1 MALAQNPS
9 IAALSN
15 LVLYYDAANVKSYPG
30 AGTTINDMSGNGNNG
45 TLTNGP
51 IWGAANNGVISFDG
65 TDDYLSIGSQSL
77 VGSGTTTFTAEIS
90 FYNTKSWSA
99 GQYTMFFRIKQDT
112 EFFFVLYNYL
122 STLYALPAF
131 RNYHQ
136 WGYPLTTT
144 ISDYVNKWFT
154 MTIVYNGGSKGNA
167 SSFNLYINGSLLPAG
182 TYDFGT
188 AGGVSSNCN
197 IIGADGNSG
206 CNVTTAYHQGF
217 ISNYKIYN
225 TALTAAQVLQNYNAS
240 RGRYVGTLPFSP
252 TDISGLSAWF
262 DADDPRTLFSD
273 TSGTTRATTDGN
285 SVALWVDKSGN
296 GRNASQSTAN
306 KCPLLKTSV
315 INNRN
320 VIRGDGSN
328 DTLSLSRA
336 VADDFSIFVL
346 FQTTQSYFRNSSTQW
361 YEGAGLFDSEVGNVV
376 NDYGL
381 SMYQGYPRAGTGNP
395 DTSIT
400 DPTTRNN
407 GSPNLVCFTRL
418 KSTGALNLYSNGIPV
433 ASGTGTTASLTSPT
447 VNYLMSTADSYGYM
461 NGDVAEVL
469 VYNSVLS
476 AANRIK
482 VEQYLQNKWGVNTSF
497 LPTQISGLTLWLDAN
512 DSGSLY
518 QVSNGTN
525 PALNNNDFIGL
536 WKDKSGNSNNATQS
550 TASLR
555 PYVVASGQNSKNIIR
570 FPYAAWNAAT
580 GPYMNA
586 TIGSLSAYSVFIICK
601 FRTNEYYSMVL
612 TGGSSQFEVRNYSS
626 TGYIEW
632 NIAGGYFPRDTV
644 SNVGSYILIELTR
657 SGSDYTLYKNG
668 ISVGTS
674 NNASSLN
681 IGSTIFISSRSG
693 NSYYFDGDMAE
704 IIIYNSA
711 ITTAQRQQVEA
722 YLNQKW
728 GVF

>member
-15 LVLYYDAANVKSYPG
+15 LVLYYDAANVKSFPG
-30 AGTTINDMSGNGNNG
+30 AGTTWYDMSGNNNNG
-45 TLTNGP
+45 TMTNGP
-51 IWGAANNGVISFDG
+51 LWSAANNGLISFDG
-65 TDDYLSIGSQSL
+65 TNDYITCGVSSSINAASSAFTWSCWFKSNSISTEQLLFST
-77 VGSGTTTFTAEIS
+77 VNASGTTGFQIEV
-90 FYNTKSWSA
+90 
-99 GQYTMFFRIKQDT
+99 YTSKI
-112 EFFFVLYNYL
+112 LL
-122 STLYALPAF
+122 A
-131 RNYHQ
+131 
-136 WGYPLTTT
+136 
-144 ISDYVNKWFT
+144 
-154 MTIVYNGGSKGNA
+154 VY
-167 SSFNLYINGSLLPAG
+167 PAG
-182 TYDFGT
+182 TYAFANT
-188 AGGVSSNCN
+188 TLSSNTWYHLSIAYN
-197 IIGADGNSG
+197 SGSIVYYLNGVADGTTSRTFTAATGPTYISSWAVNS
-206 CNVTTAYHQGF
+206 AYYINGY
-217 ISNYKIYN
+217 ISQVMFYN

-240 RGRYVGTLPFSP
+240 RGRYVGTLPFTP

-296 GRNASQSTAN
+296 GRNASQSTASF
-306 KCPLLKTSV
+306 CPVIKTSV
-315 INNRN
+315 QNNRN
-320 VIRGDGSN
+320 VIRFDGSN
-328 DTLSLSRA
+328 DFFALPAGNYGDSLTCFIVYKWTMASTPGNAGYLYAFAGA
-336 VADDFSIFVL
+336 VSPKQKL
-346 FQTTQSYFRNSSTQW
+346 
-361 YEGAGLFDSEVGNVV
+361 NV
-376 NDYGL
+376 
-381 SMYQGYPRAGTGNP
+381 MYM
-395 DTSIT
+395 
-400 DPTTRNN
+400 N
-407 GSPNLVCFTRL
+407 GSQPTYYLGERTNTSYIANTSKDIFRINGTTFASPYGATNLATYDEGSFLTL
-418 KSTGALNLYSNGIPV
+418 TSFGAIGSGGALNDNTIGADKNTSAIQWF
-433 ASGTGTTASLTSPT
+433 TGD
-447 VNYLMSTADSYGYM
+447 M
-461 NGDVAEVL
+461 AEII

-476 AANRIK
+476 STNRIK
-482 VEQYLQNKWGVNTSF
+482 VEQYLQNKWGISTGF
-497 LPTQISGLTLWLDAN
+497 LPTQITGLTLWLDAN

-570 FPYAAWNAAT
+570 FPYAAWNAAA

-704 IIIYNSA
+704 MLIYNSA
-711 ITTAQRQQVEA
+711 LTLAQRQQVEA

>member
-1 MALAQNPS
+1 M
-9 IAALSN
+9 
-15 LVLYYDAANVKSYPG
+15 
-30 AGTTINDMSGNGNNG
+30 
-45 TLTNGP
+45 
-51 IWGAANNGVISFDG
+51 
-65 TDDYLSIGSQSL
+65 
-77 VGSGTTTFTAEIS
+77 
-90 FYNTKSWSA
+90 
-99 GQYTMFFRIKQDT
+99 
-112 EFFFVLYNYL
+112 
-122 STLYALPAF
+122 
-131 RNYHQ
+131 
-136 WGYPLTTT
+136 
-144 ISDYVNKWFT
+144 
-154 MTIVYNGGSKGNA
+154 
-167 SSFNLYINGSLLPAG
+167 
-182 TYDFGT
+182 
-188 AGGVSSNCN
+188 
-197 IIGADGNSG
+197 
-206 CNVTTAYHQGF
+206 
-217 ISNYKIYN
+217 
-225 TALTAAQVLQNYNAS
+225 
-240 RGRYVGTLPFSP
+240 
-252 TDISGLSAWF
+252 
-262 DADDPRTLFSD
+262 
-273 TSGTTRATTDGN
+273 
-285 SVALWVDKSGN
+285 
-296 GRNASQSTAN
+296 
-306 KCPLLKTSV
+306 
-315 INNRN
+315 
-320 VIRGDGSN
+320 
-328 DTLSLSRA
+328 
-336 VADDFSIFVL
+336 
-346 FQTTQSYFRNSSTQW
+346 
-361 YEGAGLFDSEVGNVV
+361 
-376 NDYGL
+376 
-381 SMYQGYPRAGTGNP
+381 
-395 DTSIT
+395 
-400 DPTTRNN
+400 
-407 GSPNLVCFTRL
+407 
-418 KSTGALNLYSNGIPV
+418 
-433 ASGTGTTASLTSPT
+433 
-447 VNYLMSTADSYGYM
+447 
-461 NGDVAEVL
+461 
-469 VYNSVLS
+469 
-476 AANRIK
+476 
-482 VEQYLQNKWGVNTSF
+482 QNKWGVNTSF

-601 FRTNEYYSMVL
+601 FRTNEFYSMVL

-728 GVF
+728 GIF

>member
-51 IWGAANNGVISFDG
+51 IWGATNNGVISFDG
-65 TDDYLSIGSQSL
+65 TNDYITCGVSSSINAASSAFTWSCWFKSNSISTEQLLFST
-77 VGSGTTTFTAEIS
+77 VNASGTTGFQIEV
-90 FYNTKSWSA
+90 
-99 GQYTMFFRIKQDT
+99 YTSKILLQ
-112 EFFFVLYNYL
+112 
-122 STLYALPAF
+122 
-131 RNYHQ
+131 
-136 WGYPLTTT
+136 
-144 ISDYVNKWFT
+144 
-154 MTIVYNGGSKGNA
+154 VY
-167 SSFNLYINGSLLPAG
+167 PAG
-182 TYDFGT
+182 TYAFANT
-188 AGGVSSNCN
+188 TLSSNIWYHLSVTYN
-197 IIGADGNSG
+197 SGSIVYYLNGVADG
-206 CNVTTAYHQGF
+206 TTSRTFTAATGPTYISSWAYSSAYYINGY
-217 ISNYKIYN
+217 ISQVMFYN

-240 RGRYVGTLPFSP
+240 RGRFVGTLPFAP
-252 TDISGLSAWF
+252 TDISGLSLWF
-262 DADDPRTLFSD
+262 DADDSRTLFSN
-273 TSGTTRATTDGN
+273 TSGTTRATTDATTL
-285 SVALWVDKSGN
+285 ALWSDKSGN
-296 GRNASQSTAN
+296 GRNAYQATGAN
-306 KCPLLKTSV
+306 QPLLKTTV
-315 INNRN
+315 QNNRN
-320 VIRGDGSN
+320 VVRFDGSN
-328 DTLSLSRA
+328 DSLATAAAQVANTTDGSFTAFAVAQKTTTSGSLCVLNQDNDTATRCSQFLNFGSNSNVETIGFVGGVAKSAYTLSGTISASNFYLIES
-336 VADDFSIFVL
+336 
-346 FQTTQSYFRNSSTQW
+346 
-361 YEGAGLFDSEVGNVV
+361 VGN
-376 NDYGL
+376 
-381 SMYQGYPRAGTGNP
+381 
-395 DTSIT
+395 TSTI
-400 DPTTRNN
+400 
-407 GSPNLVCFTRL
+407 S
-418 KSTGALNLYSNGIPV
+418 AYSNGV
-433 ASGTGTTASLTSPT
+433 VGSGAVTGGNLAVPSQTVSLGSYQGAGTQ
-447 VNYLMSTADSYGYM
+447 YL
-461 NGDVAEVL
+461 NGDIAEVL
-469 VYNSVLS
+469 LYNSALS
-476 AANRIK
+476 STNRIK

-612 TGGSSQFEVRNYSS
+612 TGGSNQFEVRNYST

-704 IIIYNSA
+704 MLIYNSA
-711 ITTAQRQQVEA
+711 LTLAQRQQVEA